1 MTDATTLQS
10 IAVELRRL
18 AEAVEALARPAEP
31 EPAAGADVREWYR
44 RYVEQPR
51 AAPPSRDDDLT
62 AARAAGFTESRETLR
77 ELRRELA
84 PASWQAPG
92 RPGKENRSRQICHI

>member
-1 MTDATTLQS
+1 MTAAKVTLDML
-10 IAVELRRL
+10 AAELRRL
-18 AEAVEALARPAEP
+18 AAMVDELRQAEP
-31 EPAAGADVREWYR
+31 EPLPTADDIRTWYR
-44 RYVEQPR
+44 SYIAAC

-62 AARAAGFTESRETLR
+62 AARAAGFTDSRETLR

-84 PASWQAPG
+84 PASWQSPG